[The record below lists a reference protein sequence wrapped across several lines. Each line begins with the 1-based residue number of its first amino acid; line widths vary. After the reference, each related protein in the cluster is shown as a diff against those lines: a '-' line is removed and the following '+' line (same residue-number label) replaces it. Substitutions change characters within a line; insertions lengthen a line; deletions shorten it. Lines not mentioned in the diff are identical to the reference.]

1 MKKEEKDELKNQN
14 ISGSDLVE
22 YIKSSIE
29 VIVGM
34 KLEEKETCD
43 SSFQIGANVNL
54 NKYSCFMIEEALH
67 NQKLLKVHSLIKDG
81 QKFVDSI
88 YSCKDDLS
96 LDL

>member
-1 MKKEEKDELKNQN
+1 VHSFKLDFEKMKKEEKDELKNQN

-43 SSFQIGANVNL
+43 SSF
-54 NKYSCFMIEEALH
+54 
-67 NQKLLKVHSLIKDG
+67 
-81 QKFVDSI
+81 
-88 YSCKDDLS
+88 
-96 LDL
+96 

>member
-1 MKKEEKDELKNQN
+1 
-14 ISGSDLVE
+14 
-22 YIKSSIE
+22 
-29 VIVGM
+29 
-34 KLEEKETCD
+34 
-43 SSFQIGANVNL
+43 
-54 NKYSCFMIEEALH
+54 MIEETLH